1 MFSARWLL
9 LVVALLAL
17 RAGIASSQLAV
28 ARVELV
34 MHLTD
39 RSVREATIG
48 VRNESDR
55 PVQAVV
61 RLEDWDRSTEGANR
75 WFPYGT
81 HLGAGSCSP
90 ALDIFPRALRL
101 EPGAEQSLRVV
112 LDQAKAPQ
120 RECWAAAV
128 IETVQPME
136 RDGQRIAYVVRTA
149 VKIYVEPAD
158 LTDQGEIEVMR
169 LVADS
174 SSTERDTTVEV
185 LFSNTGSRHVVARGT
200 LEVRSP
206 DNVVVSRIPLPP
218 VYALPGARHAVR
230 VPMPIL
236 KPGTYVFL
244 ATMDYGG
251 PDIAAALLE
260 HRAR

>member
-1 MFSARWLL
+1 MFSARWVL

-17 RAGIASSQLAV
+17 TAGIASSQLAV
-28 ARVELV
+28 GRVELV
-34 MHLTD
+34 MPLTD

-61 RLEDWDRSTEGANR
+61 RLEDWDRSNDGANR

-81 HLGAGSCSP
+81 HQGAGSCAP
-90 ALDIFPRALRL
+90 ALDIFPQALRL
-101 EPGAEQSLRVV
+101 EPGAEQSLRIV
-112 LDQAKAPQ
+112 LDQARAPAK
-120 RECWAAAV
+120 ECWAAAV
-128 IETVQPME
+128 VETVQPME

-149 VKIYVEPAD
+149 VKIYVEPAE

-169 LVADS
+169 MVPDS
-174 SSTERDTTVEV
+174 AAPAREESVEL
-185 LFSNTGSRHVVARGT
+185 LFSNTGTRHVVARGT
-200 LEVRSP
+200 LEVRTT
-206 DNVVVSRIPLPP
+206 DNMVVHRIPLPP
-218 VYALPGARHAVR
+218 VYALPGARHPVR
-230 VPMPIL
+230 VRIPLL
-236 KPGTYVFL
+236 KPGNYVFL